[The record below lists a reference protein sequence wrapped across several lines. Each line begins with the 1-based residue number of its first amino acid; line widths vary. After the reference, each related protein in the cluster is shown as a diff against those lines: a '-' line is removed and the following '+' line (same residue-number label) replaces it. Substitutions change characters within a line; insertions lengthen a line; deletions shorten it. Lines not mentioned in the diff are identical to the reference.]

1 VAQIAR
7 SLGLHP
13 AGCTHPSWESKAKA
27 TSKLLFSGHLD
38 LANVSG
44 AEDDEQQRIAAQLAA
59 QRRPAERAQ
68 QDAKSKEQREK
79 EKKERQGE
87 GGRT

>member
-1 VAQIAR
+1 VVQIAR
-7 SLGLHP
+7 SLVLHP

-27 TSKLLFSGHLD
+27 ISKLLFSGHLN
-38 LANVSG
+38 LANASG

-79 EKKERQGE
+79 EKERQGG